1 MSPQTKGPE
10 VHFTVF
16 IRLPF
21 PRGDFVDPLPVEWN
35 ATKDRA
41 LWEILSRPA
50 KGDDIDWKALAESF
64 DVTLPFLLQQAAWL
78 YDRQLSQV
86 RAQMRRVGT
95 THSTSSSP
103 APGSVSESIA
113 LGGQGMKRIGSGGSR
128 VPSRLAVQTKDISI
142 PRAESSPVTATRN
155 RISVLPRT
163 SSATTVT
170 QVKSAREPSPRDALS
185 AAARTQRPGSGG
197 RGPSNTRREQGTGA
211 PPRESPVLE
220 EDSLTSSS
228 EEESDSDEETSSRRA
243 PGFKRFGKFSIHRTG
258 LRDDEEDDEDDSPA
272 FLPLPRG
279 SEPGSREAQR
289 SDLNATLRLEHH
301 QHPGAQR
308 RETTEHVPLSKQTT
322 MMSSASSASSGV
334 AVGMPQEGRRRS
346 SYALGALSPQRA
358 AHLSPRRR
366 AAAANEASDTP
377 SMGSSFSDLDD
388 ASVTQSAL
396 EEALLSNMQ
405 HGGMASRMSTISQ
418 ALRSRYL

>member
-1 MSPQTKGPE
+1 MTPQTKGPDA
-10 VHFTVF
+10 HFTVF

-41 LWEILSRPA
+41 LWEILSRPS

-95 THSTSSSP
+95 THSTSPSP
-103 APGSVSESIA
+103 APGSVSGSTA
-113 LGGQGMKRIGSGGSR
+113 LGGQAMKRIGSGGSR
-128 VPSRLAVQTKDISI
+128 VPSRLAIQTKDISI

-155 RISVLPRT
+155 KVSAPPRT
-163 SSATTVT
+163 SSAATVT
-170 QVKSAREPSPRDALS
+170 QVKSGREPSPRETLS
-185 AAARTQRPGSGG
+185 ARTQRQGSGV
-197 RGPSNTRREQGTGA
+197 RGSSNTGRDQGTGA

-228 EEESDSDEETSSRRA
+228 EEESDSEEDVSSRRA
-243 PGFKRFGKFSIHRTG
+243 PGFKRFGKFSIHRAG
-258 LRDDEEDDEDDSPA
+258 LRDDEEDDDDDSPA

-279 SEPGSREAQR
+279 GEPGSREAHR
-289 SDLNATLRLEHH
+289 SDLNATLRLEH

-308 RETTEHVPLSKQTT
+308 RETTEHVPLTKQTT

-334 AVGMPQEGRRRS
+334 AVGMPQESRRPS

-366 AAAANEASDTP
+366 AAAGNDASDTP